1 MTIKYNNEELQLRF
15 GRYENGSRMISL
27 ELYTTGAYPEPYM
40 TASFNPE
47 YYPQGEGKD
56 NIMAVKDWSENE
68 GIEKALLDNEIITKK
83 VDVVPAGYV
92 SGNVYEVNKKFLTL
106 CYATSSSL
114 VN

>member
-68 GIEKALLDNEIITKK
+68 GIEKALLDNNVLEEYISR
-83 VDVVPAGYV
+83 VPTGYV
-92 SGNVYEVNKKFLTL
+92 SGNAYTVNKEFLDKK
-106 CYATSSSL
+106 
-114 VN
+114 